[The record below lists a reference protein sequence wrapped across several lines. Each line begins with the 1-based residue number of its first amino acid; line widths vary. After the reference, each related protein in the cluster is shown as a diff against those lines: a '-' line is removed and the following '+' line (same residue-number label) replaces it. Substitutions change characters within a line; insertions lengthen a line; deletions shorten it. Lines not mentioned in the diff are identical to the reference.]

1 MIDILHHND
10 EFWIQ
15 HALMLAERAEALGE
29 VPVGAVVVKD
39 DEILGEGWNSP
50 ICDSDPTAHAE
61 LLALKAAAKK
71 VQNYRIVDATLYV
84 TLEPCAMC
92 AGLIVHARIK
102 RVVFGAWDTKTG
114 AAGSVMQ
121 LLQHPALNHQV
132 EITGGVM
139 AQACGDKLSA
149 FFKRRR
155 EEKKQAKQVAR
166 EAAMKPGQAE

>member
-1 MIDILHHND
+1 MIKLSHQDD
-10 EFWIQ
+10 EFWMQ
-15 HALMLAERAEALGE
+15 HALTLADRAEAQGE

-50 ICDSDPTAHAE
+50 ITDNDPTAHAE
-61 LLALKAAAKK
+61 LRALKAAAQK
-71 VQNYRIVDATLYV
+71 VQNYRVVDATLYV

-92 AGLIVHARIK
+92 AGLIVHARVK

-139 AQACGDKLSA
+139 AEACGDKLSA